1 MIEHTIERMPS
12 TVFERLDSNT
22 LRGRIAKKIRAAILD
37 GTLKEGERLVERQL
51 AAQFG
56 ASLTA
61 VREALIELE
70 TEGFIVK
77 RPNATTSVTKLSL
90 ADLEK
95 IFAVRQIL
103 ERTAVQEAARRATDA
118 QVAKLERQYLELI
131 DTARAE
137 DSKLYVQRD
146 FEWHESLWH
155 IADNEYLEAAL
166 RRVVVPIFAVS
177 AMHVAASDPLE
188 LLRDAQSHM
197 HLLNAI
203 KSRDAEAAIAA
214 LDRATQEWHTNTK
227 TYIFGRDASAGGHQN
242 IRSETNRALAAGE
255 KESY

>member
-131 DTARAE
+131 DTA
-137 DSKLYVQRD
+137 
-146 FEWHESLWH
+146 
-155 IADNEYLEAAL
+155 
-166 RRVVVPIFAVS
+166 
-177 AMHVAASDPLE
+177 
-188 LLRDAQSHM
+188 
-197 HLLNAI
+197 
-203 KSRDAEAAIAA
+203 
-214 LDRATQEWHTNTK
+214 
-227 TYIFGRDASAGGHQN
+227 
-242 IRSETNRALAAGE
+242 
-255 KESY
+255 